1 MQNLVARTKLSL
13 SIILAAQ
20 LPHRYARMG
29 TIQKKKSIVLS
40 TQNKMFCLLKKS
52 QWQQFFTFI
61 SIIQLKNHFWSAK

>member
-40 TQNKMFCLLKKS
+40 TQNKMFCLLKNHNDNNFLLSS
-52 QWQQFFTFI
+52 Q
-61 SIIQLKNHFWSAK
+61 